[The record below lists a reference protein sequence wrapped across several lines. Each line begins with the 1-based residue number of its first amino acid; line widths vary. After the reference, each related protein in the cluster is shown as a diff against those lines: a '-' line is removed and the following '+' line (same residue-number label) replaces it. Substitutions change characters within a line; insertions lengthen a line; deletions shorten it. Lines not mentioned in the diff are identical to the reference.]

1 MCGIVVGLSFGKLNQ
16 RDEAMRQRLLRYFT
30 TELLVRTEERG
41 KDATGAV
48 VLFDDGKYMGLKR
61 GETVSGFVGMLGEQ
75 KDCFGSL
82 LKVWRE
88 HDSPGRIYMG
98 HCRAGTIGEKEDN
111 NNNHPIKVG
120 NLIGIHNGAIKNHDE
135 IFENLKCA
143 RDGKVDSEAI
153 FRLFEHYTN
162 KGKEPFTMD
171 MIQTVA
177 NRLEGQFAITL
188 FNADNLEQ
196 VPVFRD
202 GRPVELVLIRKYG
215 ILFMISEEKFWNHVH
230 FNYERLAFYS
240 EELLQVKLPS
250 FLDDNDIETKVLPDD
265 SAIIFD
271 LTLRVGEDTKIDD
284 LGEWQ
289 KIKRDKKIWG
299 AKTTTSTTY
308 ASGYH
313 YGAMAA
319 AWTSK
324 SDDDKKKRRVFDSLT
339 KLYVLKIGDKVLKDE
354 DSVVLSVAQTDTSKN
369 VPMVIDNEDKEKGDI
384 KKDSQAQA
392 DSKEVKI
399 DDITEYDSKDSGDVP
414 ASEAVID
421 AEVVEVDMTTYPKEL
436 VEAAEKA
443 YDSIPFNL
451 KGYSDIEDLIS
462 AIDLE
467 SAEKARELGI
477 TVVANR
483 TFKINWKAGFMAGMA
498 AANKN
503 GSPEADKEKVRK
515 RESHIAGLKSMLLLM
530 AGFYQKSDDT
540 TSSKAKTR
548 LAGIVMQSNRSVN
561 MEDIEPLFN
570 EHEKKVMKEI
580 SEVMHNASKYK

>member
-171 MIQTVA
+171 MIQKVA

-202 GRPVELVLIRKYG
+202 GRPVELILIRKYG
-215 ILFMISEEKFWNHVH
+215 ILFMISEEKFWNHIH

-250 FLDDNDIETKVLPDD
+250 FIDDNDIETKVLPDD

-271 LTLRVGEDTKIDD
+271 LTLKVGEDTKIDD

-299 AKTTTSTTY
+299 AKTTTTAY

-313 YGAMAA
+313 YGAGAST
-319 AWTSK
+319 WTSK
-324 SDDDKKKRRVFDSLT
+324 SDDDKKKRRVFDSIT
-339 KLYVLKIGDKVLKDE
+339 KLYVLKVGDKLLKDE
-354 DSVVLSVAQTDTSKN
+354 DSVVLSVVQTTNNKS
-369 VPMVIDNEDKEKGDI
+369 VSVIINDKDKEKGNI
-384 KKDSQAQA
+384 KKDSQPQA
-392 DSKEVKI
+392 ESNEVKI
-399 DDITEYDSKDSGDVP
+399 DDITVYDSKDSDDVS
-414 ASEAVID
+414 ASEVVLE

-436 VEAAEKA
+436 VEAAEKS
-443 YDSIPFNL
+443 YDSIPSNL
-451 KGYSDIEDLIS
+451 
-462 AIDLE
+462 
-467 SAEKARELGI
+467 
-477 TVVANR
+477 
-483 TFKINWKAGFMAGMA
+483 
-498 AANKN
+498 
-503 GSPEADKEKVRK
+503 
-515 RESHIAGLKSMLLLM
+515 
-530 AGFYQKSDDT
+530 
-540 TSSKAKTR
+540 
-548 LAGIVMQSNRSVN
+548 
-561 MEDIEPLFN
+561 
-570 EHEKKVMKEI
+570 
-580 SEVMHNASKYK
+580 